1 MGGGTV
7 SKWGSGAGG
16 QLGGGMERQRG
27 RHSDRTWGSVRQY
40 GDGPVTLEPGL

>member
-1 MGGGTV
+1 MI
-7 SKWGSGAGG
+7 KRDSGAGG

-40 GDGPVTLEPGL
+40 GDRAVTLGQGR